1 MGHLE
6 CVKLLVEEAEIYV
19 NSVTSSNNSALH
31 IAAKNGHLEVC
42 KYLVEHAKPIRAD
55 VLLRGLDNETAMEA
69 AQ

>member
-1 MGHLE
+1 MVDSKSL
-6 CVKLLVEEAEIYV
+6 IY
-19 NSVTSSNNSALH
+19 SVTSSNNSALH